1 MFNWLKSKLCK
12 FNPFHLHTPHL
23 DKFIEKIDDIRV
35 DIKAVQK
42 SLKYEKELLEIE
54 LKLTKEKLSEK
65 QAILDTIVE
74 TIPDMLW
81 YKDIEGKYVYANAAI
96 KEGLLCSSFPEGQ
109 TDVEL
114 AQAAKKMYGN
124 KNHTFGEKCSNSD
137 LVVID
142 KEHPCRFVE
151 NGYVKGEW
159 LELEVNKN
167 VVKNEDGEVIGTVGT
182 GRDIT
187 EYVELQ
193 KTYNEMSCG
202 GECGLKDIFAKNR
215 YGDDQ

>member
-1 MFNWLKSKLCK
+1 MLNWLKSRLCK
-12 FNPFHLHTPHL
+12 INPFHLHTPHL
-23 DKFIEKIDDIRV
+23 DKFIRDIDDIRDDV
-35 DIKAVQK
+35 RSVQK
-42 SLKYEKELLEIE
+42 SIQKEKEFLERQLHI
-54 LKLTKEKLSEK
+54 TK
-65 QAILDTIVE
+65 QALSIERAILNTVVE

-81 YKDIEGKYVYANAAI
+81 YKDTEGKYVYANAAI
-96 KEGLLCSSFPEGQ
+96 KEGLLCSSFPEGKN
-109 TDVEL
+109 DVEL
-114 AQAAKKMYGN
+114 AQAAKKMYGD

-137 LVVID
+137 LVVIE

-151 NGYVKGEW
+151 NGYVKGKW

-167 VVKNEDGEVIGTVGT
+167 VVKNEDGVVIGTVGT

-193 KTYNEMSCG
+193 KAYNEMDCA